1 LSINQALIMQL
12 PDPTSNTQASVRQ
25 GEQYPK
31 LLTKALNKNKPEIK
45 PDQSESRFQEPH
57 TVEKGKEIRLRLLP
71 VGVLLIAFTVW
82 GVFGKIPNRAE
93 GRAGIL
99 MPRSSI
105 AIQPRE
111 GGRVLALNIRP
122 GDVVRRGQILATM
135 EFPELETEL
144 QDKRNRLADLKAQNR
159 QIGSVQANRSQLNSS
174 AVAQKRQ
181 ANLGQIESLR
191 VQLASNQSQ
200 RDAYLNHLKYLHGF
214 RASTDERL
222 SAYNALAK
230 EGAVPRISFQSYYF
244 QFSQQE
250 VANSVNQT
258 QVALDRLKGDDES
271 LRAQMQ
277 TLIAANEALTTEK
290 RDIDLQDTV
299 SNVTRYN
306 AIADQQRDINTLL
319 ARIRANS
326 QVVSLYDG
334 KVEEISVNS
343 GEIVL
348 PSGRIGRLAV
358 NNPNTRVNVVA
369 LFKVGDAKQLAP
381 GMEVEVIPDLY
392 ARERYGGIIA
402 KVIEVAQQPVT
413 ASELSNL
420 VGSQDLAEKLL
431 LGRDKDDRDKP
442 QPINAS
448 DIKVILELQTDPHTP
463 SGFKWTEGKGAPR
476 VITDGTTADVKAVI
490 EERSLFSYLIPAFRW
505 ITGVYGY

>member
-1 LSINQALIMQL
+1 MES
-12 PDPTSNTQASVRQ
+12 PDTSSNVQMPVQQ
-25 GEQYPK
+25 GGHHPESSTGV
-31 LLTKALNKNKPEIK
+31 LDKNKPEIK
-45 PDQSESRFQEPH
+45 PDQSESGLQKSNA
-57 TVEKGKEIRLRLLP
+57 VEKSGEIRLRLLP
-71 VGVLLIAFTVW
+71 VGVLFIAFVLW

-99 MPRSSI
+99 IPRSSI

-122 GDVVRRGQILATM
+122 GDTVKIGQVLATM

-144 QDKRNRLADLKAQNR
+144 QDKRGRLADLKAQNN
-159 QIGSVQANRSQLNSS
+159 QIGSVQTNRSQLNSS

-200 RDAYLNHLKYLHGF
+200 REAYLDHLKYLHSF
-214 RASTDERL
+214 KASTDERL

-230 EGAVPRISFQSYYF
+230 EGAVPRIGFQPYFF

-258 QVALDRLKGDDES
+258 QVALDRLKGEDEN

-277 TLIAANEALTTEK
+277 TLTAANEALTTEK
-290 RDIDLQDTV
+290 RSIDLQDTV
-299 SNVTRYN
+299 SDVTRYN
-306 AIADQQRDINTLL
+306 AISDQQRDINTLQT
-319 ARIRANS
+319 RIRANS
-326 QVVSLYDG
+326 QVVSLYNG

-343 GEIVL
+343 GEVVP

-358 NNPNTRVNVVA
+358 DNPNAKVNVVA

-392 ARERYGGIIA
+392 DRERYGGIVA
-402 KVIEVAQQPVT
+402 KVIQVAQQPVT

-448 DIKVILELQTDPHTP
+448 VTKVILELQTDSHTP

-476 VITDGTTADVKAVI
+476 AITDGTTADVNAVI
-490 EERSLFSYLIPAFRW
+490 EERSLLSYLTPAFRW
-505 ITGVYGY
+505 ITGVY

>member
-1 LSINQALIMQL
+1 MES
-12 PDPTSNTQASVRQ
+12 PDTSSNVRMPVQQ
-25 GEQYPK
+25 GGQHPESSAGV
-31 LLTKALNKNKPEIK
+31 LDKNKPEIK
-45 PDQSESRFQEPH
+45 PDQSESRLQEPNA
-57 TVEKGKEIRLRLLP
+57 VEKSGEIRLRLLP
-71 VGVLLIAFTVW
+71 IGVLFIAFALW

-99 MPRSSI
+99 IPRSSI

-122 GDVVRRGQILATM
+122 GDSVKIGQVLATM

-144 QDKRNRLADLKAQNR
+144 QDKRDRLADLKAQNH
-159 QIGSVQANRSQLNSS
+159 QIGSVQTNRSQLNSS

-200 RDAYLNHLKYLHGF
+200 REAYLNHLKYLHSF
-214 RASTDERL
+214 KASTDERL
-222 SAYNALAK
+222 SAYDKLAV

-258 QVALDRLKGDDES
+258 QVALDRLKGEDES

-277 TLIAANEALTTEK
+277 TLTAANEALTTEK
-290 RDIDLQDTV
+290 RGIDLQDTV
-299 SNVTRYN
+299 SDVTRYN
-306 AIADQQRDINTLL
+306 AIADQQRDINTLQT
-319 ARIRANS
+319 RIRANS
-326 QVVSLYDG
+326 QVVSLYNG
-334 KVEEISVNS
+334 TVEEISVNS
-343 GEIVL
+343 GEVVP
-348 PSGRIGRLAV
+348 PSGRIGRLAIH
-358 NNPNTRVNVVA
+358 NPNAKVNVVA

-392 ARERYGGIIA
+392 DRERYGGIIA

-413 ASELSNL
+413 ASELSSV

-448 DIKVILELQTDPHTP
+448 VTKVILELQTDPHTP

-476 VITDGTTADVKAVI
+476 AITDGTTADVKAVI
-490 EERSLFSYLIPAFRW
+490 EERSLFSYLTPAFRW
-505 ITGVYGY
+505 ITGVYGR

>member
-1 LSINQALIMQL
+1 MGVL
-12 PDPTSNTQASVRQ
+12 
-25 GEQYPK
+25 E
-31 LLTKALNKNKPEIK
+31 KNKPEIK
-45 PDQSESRFQEPH
+45 PNQPELGLQEPSA
-57 TVEKGKEIRLRLLP
+57 VEKSGEVRRRLLP
-71 VGVLLIAFTVW
+71 VEVLLIAFALW

-99 MPRSSI
+99 IPRSSI

-122 GDVVRRGQILATM
+122 GDSVKKGRVLATL

-144 QDKRNRLADLKAQNR
+144 QDKRDRLADLKVQDH
-159 QIGSVQANRSQLNSS
+159 QIGSVQTSRSQLN
-174 AVAQKRQ
+174 AGTVEQKRR
-181 ANLGQIESLR
+181 ANLGQVESLR

-200 RDAYLNHLKYLHGF
+200 REAYLDHLKYLHNF
-214 RASTDERL
+214 KASTDERL
-222 SAYNALAK
+222 SAYDNLAK
-230 EGAVPRISFQSYYF
+230 EGAVPRIGFQPYFF

-258 QVALDRLKGDDES
+258 QVALDRLKGEDES

-277 TLIAANEALTTEK
+277 SLTAANEALTTEK
-290 RDIDLQDTV
+290 RSIDLQDTV
-299 SNVTRYN
+299 SDVTRYN
-306 AIADQQRDINTLL
+306 AISDQQRDINTLQ
-319 ARIRANS
+319 AEIRANS

-343 GEIVL
+343 GEVVP

-358 NNPNTRVNVVA
+358 DNSSTKVNVVA

-381 GMEVEVIPDLY
+381 GMAVEVIPDLY
-392 ARERYGGIIA
+392 DRERYGGIVA
-402 KVIEVAQQPVT
+402 KVIEIAQQPVT
-413 ASELSNL
+413 ASELSSL

-442 QPINAS
+442 QPLNAS
-448 DIKVILELQTDPHTP
+448 VTKVILELQTDPHTP

-476 VITDGTTADVKAVI
+476 AITDGTTADVKAVI
-490 EERSLFSYLIPAFRW
+490 EERSLFSYLTPAFRW
-505 ITGVYGY
+505 ITGVYGR

>member
-1 LSINQALIMQL
+1 MESPNIS
-12 PDPTSNTQASVRQ
+12 SNAQMPVQQ
-25 GEQYPK
+25 GGQYPESSAIVLDK
-31 LLTKALNKNKPEIK
+31 HKPEIS
-45 PDQSESRFQEPH
+45 DQSGLQE
-57 TVEKGKEIRLRLLP
+57 TNAADKNREIRRRLFP
-71 VGVLLIAFTVW
+71 VGVLFIAFVLW
-82 GVFGKIPNRAE
+82 GMFGKIPNRAE

-99 MPRSSI
+99 IPRSSV

-122 GDVVRRGQILATM
+122 GDAVRKGQVLATM

-144 QDKRNRLADLKAQNR
+144 QDKRNRLADLKAQNH
-159 QIGSVQANRSQLNSS
+159 QIDSVQTDRSQLNSS
-174 AVAQKRQ
+174 ATAQKRQ
-181 ANLGQIESLR
+181 ANLRQIESLR

-200 RDAYLNHLKYLHGF
+200 REAYLNHLNYLHRF
-214 RASTDERL
+214 NASTNERL
-222 SAYNALAK
+222 SAYDELAK
-230 EGAVPRISFQSYYF
+230 EGAVPRIGFQAYYF

-250 VANSVNQT
+250 VANSINQT
-258 QVALDRLKGDDES
+258 QVALDRLKGEDDG
-271 LRAQMQ
+271 LRAQTQALM
-277 TLIAANEALTTEK
+277 AENEALTTEK

-299 SNVTRYN
+299 SDVTRYN
-306 AIADQQRDINTLL
+306 AIADQQRDINTLQ
-319 ARIRANS
+319 AEIRANS

-334 KVEEISVNS
+334 KVEEISVSS
-343 GEIVL
+343 GEVVP

-358 NNPNTRVNVVA
+358 ENPNTKVNVVA

-381 GMEVEVIPDLY
+381 GMDVEVIPDLY
-392 ARERYGGIIA
+392 PRERYGGILA

-413 ASELSNL
+413 ASELASL

-448 DIKVILELQTDPHTP
+448 VTKVILELQTDSHTP

-476 VITDGTTADVKAVI
+476 AITDGTTADVKAVI
-490 EERSLFSYLIPAFRW
+490 EERSLFSYLTPAFRW
-505 ITGVYGY
+505 ITGVYGN

>member
-1 LSINQALIMQL
+1 MES
-12 PDPTSNTQASVRQ
+12 PDISSNIQMPIQQ
-25 GEQYPK
+25 GGQHPESS
-31 LLTKALNKNKPEIK
+31 AGVLNKNKPETK
-45 PDQSESRFQEPH
+45 PEHSESGVQEPNA
-57 TVEKGKEIRLRLLP
+57 VEKNREIRLRLLP
-71 VGVLLIAFTVW
+71 IAVLFIAFALW

-99 MPRSSI
+99 IPRSSV

-122 GDVVRRGQILATM
+122 GDSVKKGQVLATM

-144 QDKRNRLADLKAQNR
+144 RDKRDRLADLKAQNN
-159 QIGSVQANRSQLNSS
+159 QIGSVQTNRSQLNSS
-174 AVAQKRQ
+174 TVEQKRQ

-200 RDAYLNHLKYLHGF
+200 RAAYLDHLKYLHDF
-214 RASTDERL
+214 KSSTDERL
-222 SAYNALAK
+222 SAYDDLAK
-230 EGAVPRISFQSYYF
+230 EGAVPRIGFQPYFF

-258 QVALDRLKGDDES
+258 QVSLDRLKGDDES

-277 TLIAANEALTTEK
+277 TLTAANEALTTEK
-290 RDIDLQDTV
+290 RGIDLQDTV
-299 SNVTRYN
+299 SDVTRYN
-306 AIADQQRDINTLL
+306 AIADQQRDINTLQTT
-319 ARIRANS
+319 IRANS
-326 QVVSLYDG
+326 KVVSLYDG

-343 GEIVL
+343 GEVVL

-358 NNPNTRVNVVA
+358 DNPNAKVNVVA

-392 ARERYGGIIA
+392 DRERYGGIVA
-402 KVIEVAQQPVT
+402 QVIQVAQQPVT

-448 DIKVILELQTDPHTP
+448 VTKVILELQTDSHTP

-476 VITDGTTADVKAVI
+476 AITDGTTADVKAVI
-490 EERSLFSYLIPAFRW
+490 EERSLFSYLTPAFRW
-505 ITGVYGY
+505 ITGVYGN

>member
-1 LSINQALIMQL
+1 MES
-12 PDPTSNTQASVRQ
+12 PDTSSNVQMPVQQ
-25 GEQYPK
+25 GGQHPESSTGV
-31 LLTKALNKNKPEIK
+31 LDKNKPEIK
-45 PDQSESRFQEPH
+45 PDRSESGLQEPNA
-57 TVEKGKEIRLRLLP
+57 VEKSREIWLRLLP
-71 VGVLLIAFTVW
+71 VGVLFIAFVLW

-99 MPRSSI
+99 IPRSSV

-122 GDVVRRGQILATM
+122 GDSVKKGQVLATM

-144 QDKRNRLADLKAQNR
+144 QDKRNRLADLKAQDH
-159 QIGSVQANRSQLNSS
+159 QIGSVQNNRSQLNSS
-174 AVAQKRQ
+174 AVEQKNQ
-181 ANLGQIESLR
+181 ANLRQIESLR

-200 RDAYLNHLKYLHGF
+200 REAYLDHLKYLHSF
-214 RASTDERL
+214 KASTDERL
-222 SAYNALAK
+222 SAYNDLVK
-230 EGAVPRISFQSYYF
+230 EGAVPRIGFQPYFF

-258 QVALDRLKGDDES
+258 QVALDRLKGEDES

-277 TLIAANEALTTEK
+277 TLTAANEALSTEK
-290 RDIDLQDTV
+290 RGIDLQDTV
-299 SNVTRYN
+299 SDVTRYN
-306 AIADQQRDINTLL
+306 AIADQQRDINTLQT
-319 ARIRANS
+319 RIRANS
-326 QVVSLYDG
+326 QVVSLYNG

-343 GEIVL
+343 GEVL
-348 PSGRIGRLAV
+348 PPSGRIGRLAV
-358 NNPNTRVNVVA
+358 ENPNAKVNVVA

-392 ARERYGGIIA
+392 PRERYGGIIA

-413 ASELSNL
+413 ASELSSL
-420 VGSQDLAEKLL
+420 VGSHDLAEKLL
-431 LGRDKDDRDKP
+431 LGRDKDDPDKP

-448 DIKVILELQTDPHTP
+448 VTKVILELQTDPHTP

-476 VITDGTTADVKAVI
+476 AITDGTTADVKAVI
-490 EERSLFSYLIPAFRW
+490 EERSLFSYLTPAFRW
-505 ITGVYGY
+505 ITGVYGH

>member
-1 LSINQALIMQL
+1 MTTIRI
-12 PDPTSNTQASVRQ
+12 
-25 GEQYPK
+25 E
-31 LLTKALNKNKPEIK
+31 TKDKNKPEIK
-45 PDQSESRFQEPH
+45 PDRSESGLQELNA
-57 TVEKGKEIRLRLLP
+57 VEKSGEIRLRLLP
-71 VGVLLIAFTVW
+71 VGVLFIAFVLW

-99 MPRSSI
+99 IPRSSV

-122 GDVVRRGQILATM
+122 GDSVKKGQLLATM

-144 QDKRNRLADLKAQNR
+144 QSKRDRLADLKAQDH
-159 QIGSVQANRSQLNSS
+159 QIGSVQTNRSQLNSI

-200 RDAYLNHLKYLHGF
+200 REAYLDHLKYLHSF
-214 RASTDERL
+214 KASTDERL
-222 SAYNALAK
+222 SAYNKLVV
-230 EGAVPRISFQSYYF
+230 EGAVPRIGFQSYYF

-258 QVALDRLKGDDES
+258 QVALDRLKGEDES
-271 LRAQMQ
+271 LRAQIQ
-277 TLIAANEALTTEK
+277 TLMAANEELATEK
-290 RDIDLQDTV
+290 RGIDLQDTV
-299 SNVTRYN
+299 SDVTRYN
-306 AIADQQRDINTLL
+306 AISDQQRDINTLQ
-319 ARIRANS
+319 AGIRANS

-343 GEIVL
+343 GEVVP

-358 NNPNTRVNVVA
+358 DNPNAKTNVVA
-369 LFKVGDAKQLAP
+369 LFKVGDAKRLAP

-392 ARERYGGIIA
+392 ERERYGGIIA

-413 ASELSNL
+413 ASELSSV

-448 DIKVILELQTDPHTP
+448 VTKVLLELQTDPHTP

-476 VITDGTTADVKAVI
+476 AITDGTTADVKAVI
-490 EERSLFSYLIPAFRW
+490 EERSLFSYLTPAFRW

>member
-1 LSINQALIMQL
+1 M
-12 PDPTSNTQASVRQ
+12 R
-25 GEQYPK
+25 
-31 LLTKALNKNKPEIK
+31 NKPEIK
-45 PDQSESRFQEPH
+45 PNQSESGLQEPNA
-57 TVEKGKEIRLRLLP
+57 VEKSGEIRLRLLP
-71 VGVLLIAFTVW
+71 VGVLFIAFVLW

-99 MPRSSI
+99 IPRSSV

-122 GDVVRRGQILATM
+122 GDSVKKGQVLATM

-144 QDKRNRLADLKAQNR
+144 QDKRDRLADLKAQNR
-159 QIGSVQANRSQLNSS
+159 QISSVQTNRSQLNSR

-191 VQLASNQSQ
+191 AQLASNQSQ
-200 RDAYLNHLKYLHGF
+200 REAYLNHLKYLHSF
-214 RASTDERL
+214 KVSTDERL
-222 SAYNALAK
+222 SAYDKLVV
-230 EGAVPRISFQSYYF
+230 EGAVPRIGFQSYYF

-258 QVALDRLKGDDES
+258 QVALDRLKGEDES

-277 TLIAANEALTTEK
+277 ALTAANDALTTEK
-290 RDIDLQDTV
+290 RSIDLQDTV
-299 SNVTRYN
+299 SDVTRYN
-306 AIADQQRDINTLL
+306 AIADQQRNINTLQTT
-319 ARIRANS
+319 IRANS
-326 QVVSLYDG
+326 QVVSLYSG
-334 KVEEISVNS
+334 TVEEISVNS
-343 GEIVL
+343 GEVVP
-348 PSGRIGRLAV
+348 PSGRIGRLV
-358 NNPNTRVNVVA
+358 VDNPNAKVNVVA
-369 LFKVGDAKQLAP
+369 LFKVGDAKRLTP

-392 ARERYGGIIA
+392 ERERYGGIIA

-420 VGSQDLAEKLL
+420 VGSKELAEKLL

-448 DIKVILELQTDPHTP
+448 VTKVILELQTDPHTP

-476 VITDGTTADVKAVI
+476 AITDGTTADVKAVI
-490 EERSLFSYLIPAFRW
+490 EERSLFSYLTPAFRW